1 MKNNPDQIDLFG
13 ETWLRFS
20 LPEGYEPVRP
30 DYVTV
35 SQIYLAKGS
44 LSTPERRRFVERM
57 CRLYPEVKVRECL
70 DTLPIISY

>member
-1 MKNNPDQIDLFG
+1 MKNNPEQIDLFS
-13 ETWLRFS
+13 ETQPRFS
-20 LPEGYEPVRP
+20 LPDDSEPVRP

-44 LSTPERRRFVERM
+44 LSTPERRRFVERI

-70 DTLPIISY
+70 DNPP